1 MEVGDVNVMKPPSA
15 GSIDPQIE
23 TAMKELV
30 DRYHPVRQRTVR
42 SETTKDRAGALPPAV
57 YSSQPSC
64 TKAIFHEDSQDHSVT
79 ENQEEIEQNMPPV
92 AEHDQNLTGATFVD
106 DREVAV
112 VAVCEM
118 TDLPVQEDEYDTDSE
133 SDREDDTPPDI
144 TVTRSGRAIRTHFRL
159 DL

>member
-1 MEVGDVNVMKPPSA
+1 
-15 GSIDPQIE
+15 
-23 TAMKELV
+23 
-30 DRYHPVRQRTVR
+30 VR

-64 TKAIFHEDSQDHSVT
+64 TKVVFHEDSQDHSVT

-92 AEHDQNLTGATFVD
+92 ADHDHKVTG
-106 DREVAV
+106 V
-112 VAVCEM
+112 VTVCEM
-118 TDLPVQEDEYDTDSE
+118 TDLPVQEDKYDTHSE

-144 TVTRSGRAIRTHFRL
+144 TVTRSGQAIRAHFCL